1 MLTTLLQK
9 TSSSL
14 GITSEELKRAA
25 LLPLGLLVLVIV
37 GDLIWSALG
46 FPDTEGTILII
57 KNLFMDYG
65 YPLVFAA
72 AAIEALLLVGLYVPG
87 SVALILA
94 ATMAGQGVL
103 NIWVVIGLITLGMLT
118 GVVINYFLGKYGW
131 YRLLARFGLK
141 AAIERTKIK
150 AETKGYKIIHASY
163 FNPNIASLTATS
175 FGILHVNFWKFFM
188 HSVIAFMYWNLM
200 WGISFYFM
208 GNWIEDRLN
217 YTSFIIVIVAAIVV
231 RVGYV
236 MIKKRLTPVDRN

>member
-1 MLTTLLQK
+1 MFKRLLIK
-9 TSSSL
+9 FSTRL
-14 GITSEELKRAA
+14 GITPEELKRAA
-25 LLPLGLLVLVIV
+25 LLPLGLLALVIM
-37 GDLIWSALG
+37 GDLVWSAFGL
-46 FPDTEGTILII
+46 PDTAATIAII
-57 KNLFMDYG
+57 KNLFMLHG

-72 AAIEALLLVGLYVPG
+72 AAIEALLLIGLYVPG
-87 SVALILA
+87 SVALVLA

-103 NIWVVIGLITLGMLT
+103 NIWAVIALITLGMLV

-141 AAIERTKIK
+141 DAIERTKIK
-150 AETKGYKIIHASY
+150 TETKGYKVIHASY

-188 HSVIAFMYWNLM
+188 HSVIAFTYWNLM
-200 WGISFYFM
+200 WGISFYLM

-217 YTSFIIVIVAAIVV
+217 YTSFIIVIVAAIFV

-236 MIKKRLTPVDRN
+236 MVKKKFRSRG